1 MFRRF
6 ANRINS
12 FRTVRNHI
20 RELQMMDDR
29 ELADIG
35 VERASISRAVRYGRR

>member
-6 ANRINS
+6 ADRINAYRS
-12 FRTVRNHI
+12 VRNNI

-35 VERASISRAVRYGRR
+35 VERSAIARAVRYGRR